1 MKKPTAQIGQGRSN
15 KPGLSIFAFPI
26 GIRKSGD
33 KASSDISNAVP
44 YNISFSS
51 TITAT
56 NTVQ

>member
-1 MKKPTAQIGQGRSN
+1 VQNGQKCNEKPA
-15 KPGLSIFAFPI
+15 LSIFAFPI

-33 KASSDISNAVP
+33 KASSGMSNAVP

-56 NTVQ
+56 DK